1 VAPSAKYVLLNNILQ
16 DFFAA
21 HPRLLEQFPGGVVQ
35 FAQLAGHLPEEVL
48 QEIVVN
54 AEILEDA
61 GAQGALPHGE
71 MPGGLPG
78 DNLVQLNFVEE
89 ADIDIERENPAAAGA
104 REETPVAD
112 EAPPLLEE
120 DEEEDEELEEVS
132 IFWLP
137 FAVVHAEHVCQI
149 APLPIRVLRNLV
161 GRFWGSS
168 NAEAEDG
175 GSSDDE
181 SHREAELDGVD

>member
-1 VAPSAKYVLLNNILQ
+1 MQ

-48 QEIVVN
+48 QEIMVN
-54 AEILEDA
+54 ADILEEA

-89 ADIDIERENPAAAGA
+89 ADVDIERENPTAAGA
-104 REETPVAD
+104 GEETPVAD
-112 EAPPLLEE
+112 EVPPLLEE
-120 DEEEDEELEEVS
+120 DEEEDEELEEVG
-132 IFWLP
+132 IFCP
-137 FAVVHAEHVCQI
+137 
-149 APLPIRVLRNLV
+149 PLLSSMLNLNV
-161 GRFWGSS
+161 SDCTVAYSSLAQSGRPLLGQFQC
-168 NAEAEDG
+168 
-175 GSSDDE
+175 
-181 SHREAELDGVD
+181 